1 MGGFLKIQNI
11 FDRCKVNKPNVFVET
26 GTYQPVMVNGKLRI
40 PTIFK
45 MSPLFKELHTIEIVK
60 DIHVNSVNFVDD
72 DENPYKNHSKKIN
85 FILGDSQ
92 KELKYVCEKIKE
104 PAVFY
109 LDGHFSADWNGVITG
124 KSDNTDVPLYEE
136 LKIINDNFKHKAI
149 VICDDL
155 RLFGDKFKHGD
166 WTHITK
172 DGVKKMVK
180 DRLINSFGNSVPDDS
195 PWGMDSLILELKEI
209 D

>member
-1 MGGFLKIQNI
+1 M
-11 FDRCKVNKPNVFVET
+11 
-26 GTYQPVMVNGKLRI
+26 
-40 PTIFK
+40 
-45 MSPLFKELHTIEIVK
+45 
-60 DIHVNSVNFVDD
+60 
-72 DENPYKNHSKKIN
+72 
-85 FILGDSQ
+85 
-92 KELKYVCEKIKE
+92 
-104 PAVFY
+104 
-109 LDGHFSADWNGVITG
+109 
-124 KSDNTDVPLYEE
+124 PLYEE

-195 PWGMDSLILELKEI
+195 PWGMDSLILELK
-209 D
+209 